1 MLFHWFRLVSPAV
14 HPSLPTARGGCP
26 QIFSHDF
33 FFFPQNL
40 SPIKVL
46 TGVEVP
52 SQAVTRGPYGPF
64 HKSAEL
70 CSKKNNGSW
79 LFRPSHSP
87 WERFQMLRCSGPSG
101 QIYSRLVFFTHFFPC
116 SYALQFQWCCS
127 LPALLPRVHL
137 QAASASALSPRA
149 EPFCRRR
156 ACPRRAVPGAF
167 PSHPRT

>member
-1 MLFHWFRLVSPAV
+1 MLFHWFHLVSPAE

-26 QIFSHDF
+26 QIFSHDYF
-33 FFFPQNL
+33 IFPQNL
-40 SPIKVL
+40 SPRKIL
-46 TGVEVP
+46 MGVEVP

-79 LFRPSHSP
+79 LFRPSHSL

-101 QIYSRLVFFTHFFPC
+101 QIYSRLFFFTHFFPC
-116 SYALQFQWCCS
+116 SYALRFQWCCS

-137 QAASASALSPRA
+137 QAASASALSP
-149 EPFCRRR
+149 
-156 ACPRRAVPGAF
+156 
-167 PSHPRT
+167 